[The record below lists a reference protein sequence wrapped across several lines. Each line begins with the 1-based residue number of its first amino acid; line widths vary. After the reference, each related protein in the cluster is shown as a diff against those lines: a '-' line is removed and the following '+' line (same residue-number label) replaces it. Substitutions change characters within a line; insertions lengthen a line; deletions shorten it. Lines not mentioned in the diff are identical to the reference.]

1 MGFDEIKDKLS
12 DAVKQYGDHIDKGI
26 DKAAE
31 FVDEKTGGKY
41 SEHID
46 AGVEKAKDAL
56 DDLSESGDEAKKA
69 AADPPS
75 DAADQAEDTSGR

>member
-1 MGFDEIKDKLS
+1 VGFDEIKDKLS
-12 DAVKQYGDHIDKGI
+12 DAVKRHGDHIDKGI

-56 DDLSESGDEAKKA
+56 DDLGDAGDETKKTA
-69 AADPPS
+69 S
-75 DAADQAEDTSGR
+75 DAAARAEDTSGR

>member
-12 DAVKQYGDHIDKGI
+12 DAVKQHGDNIDKGL

-31 FVDEKTGGKY
+31 FIDEKTGGKY

-56 DDLSESGDEAKKA
+56 DDLSESGDEAKKSA
-69 AADPPS
+69 SDAS
-75 DAADQAEDTSGR
+75 TDAADRAEDTTGR

>member
-56 DDLSESGDEAKKA
+56 DDLSQSGDGAQKDA
-69 AADPPS
+69 S
-75 DAADQAEDTSGR
+75 DTADQAEDTSGR

>member
-1 MGFDEIKDKLS
+1 VGFDEIQDKLS

-56 DDLSESGDEAKKA
+56 DDLSESGDEAKKTTTDA
-69 AADPPS
+69 SS

>member
-12 DAVKQYGDHIDKGI
+12 DAVKRHGDHIDKGI

-56 DDLSESGDEAKKA
+56 DDLSESGDEAKA

>member
-12 DAVKQYGDHIDKGI
+12 DAVKQHGDRIDKGI

-31 FVDEKTGGKY
+31 FVDEKTGGRY

-56 DDLSESGDEAKKA
+56 DSLSESGDEAPNA
-69 AADPPS
+69 TSDASS
-75 DAADQAEDTSGR
+75 DAADRAEDTSGR

>member
-12 DAVKQYGDHIDKGI
+12 DAVKQHGDHIDKGI

-31 FVDEKTGGKY
+31 FIDEKTGGKY

-56 DDLSESGDEAKKA
+56 DDLSQSGDGAQKDA
-69 AADPPS
+69 S
-75 DAADQAEDTSGR
+75 DTADQAEDTSGR

>member
-56 DDLSESGDEAKKA
+56 DDLSESGDEAKKPA
-69 AADPPS
+69 SDAS
-75 DAADQAEDTSGR
+75 TDAADRAEDTTGR